1 MSSTNIV
8 NTSQTKPKLFTFIK
22 LSDNKITTEGFISI
36 ASYLTSASN
45 INISNNMLDL
55 GVLDYIIKNKDK
67 FAPLRIINMKGNLI
81 TPFTNA
87 NKK

>member
-1 MSSTNIV
+1 MSSTNIA
-8 NTSQTKPKLFTFIK
+8 NNPQTKPKLFSFIK

-36 ASYLTSASN
+36 VSYLSSASN

-67 FAPLRIINMKGNLI
+67 FAPLRIINLKGNFI